1 MRVSGG
7 KVRLVGQFEILAQD
21 NFFRAKSVQQDN
33 FLEILSYWTDLSV
46 ESLVAIKIPIKN
58 TSQNEKQNLIVYQN
72 IQIVSEIL
80 QPPHLVARTAF
91 SGQTALSGQV
101 FELPKNPLNAV
112 WILQKGTFH
121 HSFELASTDFI
132 VWIKSTA
139 IDTSR

>member
-7 KVRLVGQFEILAQD
+7 KV
-21 NFFRAKSVQQDN
+21 QQDI

-46 ESLVAIKIPIKN
+46 ESLVAIKIPIKK
-58 TSQNEKQNLIVYQN
+58 TSQNKKQNLIVYQN

-112 WILQKGTFH
+112 GT
-121 HSFELASTDFI
+121 
-132 VWIKSTA
+132 V
-139 IDTSR
+139 